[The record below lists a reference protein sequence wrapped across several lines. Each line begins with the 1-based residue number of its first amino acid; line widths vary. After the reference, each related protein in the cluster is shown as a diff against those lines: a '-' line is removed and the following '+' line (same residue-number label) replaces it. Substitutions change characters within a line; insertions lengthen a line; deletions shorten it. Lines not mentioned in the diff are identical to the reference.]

1 MRGEEG
7 SREAERGN
15 KWPDRQAAVDVLFP
29 IISTFLSKRRII
41 EKIGSLEEAEGAEID
56 FQSHLSFAYLRD
68 IDDDNNNVLENKYD
82 DALEHKKQLE
92 DKAKSL
98 VALTTISATMML
110 GLGST
115 ASSMF
120 GGIVQ
125 LPARVI
131 LAAVMIFSAFY
142 MVAAAI
148 SSISVFASLNKAY
161 LVDDPGRSTGDDI
174 RLAIMQNGYQNIL
187 RNNYLSLSFD
197 CLKRS
202 LGSLFVVFLAMVVSA

>member
-7 SREAERGN
+7 SREAEKRN

-29 IISTFLSKRRII
+29 MISTFLSKGRII
-41 EKIGSLEEAEGAEID
+41 EKIDSLGEAEGAEID

-68 IDDDNNNVLENKYD
+68 IDDDNNVLENKYG

-161 LVDDPGRSTGDDI
+161 LVDDPGRSTGDGI

-187 RNNYLSLSFD
+187 RNNYSSLSFD

>member
-15 KWPDRQAAVDVLFP
+15 KWPNRQAAVDVLFP

-41 EKIGSLEEAEGAEID
+41 EKIGSLEETEGAEID
-56 FQSHLSFAYLRD
+56 FQSHPSFVYLRN
-68 IDDDNNNVLENKYD
+68 IDDDNVLENKYGD
-82 DALEHKKQLE
+82 VLEHKKQLE

-125 LPARVI
+125 LPARAI

-161 LVDDPGRSTGDDI
+161 LVDDPGRSTGDGI

>member
-7 SREAERGN
+7 SREAEKRN
-15 KWPDRQAAVDVLFP
+15 KWPDRQAAVDVLSP

-41 EKIGSLEEAEGAEID
+41 EKIDSLEETEGAEID
-56 FQSHLSFAYLRD
+56 FQFHLSFAYLRD
-68 IDDDNNNVLENKYD
+68 IDDDNVLENKYG

>member
-7 SREAERGN
+7 SREAEKRN
-15 KWPDRQAAVDVLFP
+15 KWLDRQAAVDVLFP
-29 IISTFLSKRRII
+29 MISTFLSKRRII
-41 EKIGSLEEAEGAEID
+41 EKIDSLGETEGAEID
-56 FQSHLSFAYLRD
+56 FQFHPSFAYLRD
-68 IDDDNNNVLENKYD
+68 IDDGNVLENKYG

-110 GLGST
+110 GLGFT

-142 MVAAAI
+142 MVAVAI

-187 RNNYLSLSFD
+187 RNNYLNLSFD

>member
-15 KWPDRQAAVDVLFP
+15 KWPNRQAAVDVLFP

-41 EKIGSLEEAEGAEID
+41 EKIGSLEETEGAEID
-56 FQSHLSFAYLRD
+56 FQSHPSFVYLRN
-68 IDDDNNNVLENKYD
+68 IDDDNVLENKYG

>member
-7 SREAERGN
+7 SREAEKRN

-41 EKIGSLEEAEGAEID
+41 EKIDSLEGAEGAEID
-56 FQSHLSFAYLRD
+56 FQSHPSFVYLRN
-68 IDDDNNNVLENKYD
+68 IDDDNVLENKYG

-125 LPARVI
+125 LPARAI

-148 SSISVFASLNKAY
+148 SSISVFASLNKAC

>member
-7 SREAERGN
+7 SREAEKRN
-15 KWPDRQAAVDVLFP
+15 KWPDRQAAVDVLSP

-41 EKIGSLEEAEGAEID
+41 EKIDSLEETEGAEID
-56 FQSHLSFAYLRD
+56 FQSHPSFAYLRD
-68 IDDDNNNVLENKYD
+68 IDDDNVLENKYG

>member
-7 SREAERGN
+7 SREAEKRN
-15 KWPDRQAAVDVLFP
+15 KWPDRQAAVGVLSP
-29 IISTFLSKRRII
+29 IILTFLSKRRII
-41 EKIGSLEEAEGAEID
+41 EKIDSLEETEGAEID
-56 FQSHLSFAYLRD
+56 FQSHPSFAYLRD
-68 IDDDNNNVLENKYD
+68 IDDDNVLENKYG

>member
-15 KWPDRQAAVDVLFP
+15 KWPNRQAAVDVLFP

-41 EKIGSLEEAEGAEID
+41 EKIGSLEETEGAEID
-56 FQSHLSFAYLRD
+56 FQSHPSFVYLRN
-68 IDDDNNNVLENKYD
+68 IDDDNVLENKYG

-120 GGIVQ
+120 GGIAQ
-125 LPARVI
+125 LPARAI

>member
-7 SREAERGN
+7 SREAEKRN

-29 IISTFLSKRRII
+29 IISTFLSKRKII

-68 IDDDNNNVLENKYD
+68 IDDDNNVLENKYG

-161 LVDDPGRSTGDDI
+161 LVDDPGRSTGDGI

>member
-7 SREAERGN
+7 SREAEKRN

-41 EKIGSLEEAEGAEID
+41 EKIGSLEEDEGAEID
-56 FQSHLSFAYLRD
+56 FQPHPSFVYLRD
-68 IDDDNNNVLENKYD
+68 IDDNNVLENKYG

-161 LVDDPGRSTGDDI
+161 LVDDPGRSTGDGI

>member
-7 SREAERGN
+7 SREAEKRN

-41 EKIGSLEEAEGAEID
+41 EKIDSLEETEGAEID
-56 FQSHLSFAYLRD
+56 FQSHPSFVYLRN
-68 IDDDNNNVLENKYD
+68 IDDDNVLENKYG
-82 DALEHKKQLE
+82 DALDHKKQLE

-125 LPARVI
+125 LPVRAI

>member
-7 SREAERGN
+7 SREAEKRN

-41 EKIGSLEEAEGAEID
+41 EKIGSLEETEGAEID
-56 FQSHLSFAYLRD
+56 FQSHPSFVYLRK
-68 IDDDNNNVLENKYD
+68 IDDDNVLENKYG

-125 LPARVI
+125 LPARAI

>member
-7 SREAERGN
+7 SREAEKRN

-29 IISTFLSKRRII
+29 IISTILSKRRII
-41 EKIGSLEEAEGAEID
+41 EKIGGLEETEGAEID
-56 FQSHLSFAYLRD
+56 FQPHPSFAYLRD
-68 IDDDNNNVLENKYD
+68 IDDDNVLKNKCG
-82 DALEHKKQLE
+82 DALGHKKQLE

-120 GGIVQ
+120 GWIVQ

-161 LVDDPGRSTGDDI
+161 FADDPGRSTGDDI

>member
-7 SREAERGN
+7 SREAEKRN

-41 EKIGSLEEAEGAEID
+41 EKIGSLEETEGAEID
-56 FQSHLSFAYLRD
+56 FQSHPSFVYLRN
-68 IDDDNNNVLENKYD
+68 IDDDNVLENKYG

-125 LPARVI
+125 LPARAI
-131 LAAVMIFSAFY
+131 LAAVMIFSAFN

>member
-7 SREAERGN
+7 SREAEKRN
-15 KWPDRQAAVDVLFP
+15 KWPDRQAAVGVLSP

-41 EKIGSLEEAEGAEID
+41 EKIDSLEETEGAEID
-56 FQSHLSFAYLRD
+56 FQSHPSFAYLRD
-68 IDDDNNNVLENKYD
+68 IDDDNVLENKYG

-142 MVAAAI
+142 MVVAAI

>member
-7 SREAERGN
+7 NREAEKRN

-41 EKIGSLEEAEGAEID
+41 EKIGSLEETEGAEID
-56 FQSHLSFAYLRD
+56 FQFHPSFVYLRD
-68 IDDDNNNVLENKYD
+68 IDDNNVLENKYG

>member
-15 KWPDRQAAVDVLFP
+15 KWPNRQAAVDVLFP

-41 EKIGSLEEAEGAEID
+41 EKIGSLEETEGAEID
-56 FQSHLSFAYLRD
+56 FQSHPSFVYLRN
-68 IDDDNNNVLENKYD
+68 IDDDNVLENKYG

-125 LPARVI
+125 LPARAI

>member
-7 SREAERGN
+7 SREAEKRN
-15 KWPDRQAAVDVLFP
+15 KWPDRQAAIDVLSP

-41 EKIGSLEEAEGAEID
+41 EKIDSLEETEGAEID
-56 FQSHLSFAYLRD
+56 FQSHPSFAYLRI
-68 IDDDNNNVLENKYD
+68 IDDDNVLENKYG

-98 VALTTISATMML
+98 VALATISATMML

-148 SSISVFASLNKAY
+148 SSISVFASINKAY

>member
-15 KWPDRQAAVDVLFP
+15 KWPNRQAAVDVLFP

-41 EKIGSLEEAEGAEID
+41 EKIDSLEETEGAEID
-56 FQSHLSFAYLRD
+56 FQSHPSFVYLRN
-68 IDDDNNNVLENKYD
+68 IDDDNVLENKYG

-115 ASSMF
+115 VSSMF

-125 LPARVI
+125 LPARAI

-174 RLAIMQNGYQNIL
+174 GLAIMQNGYQNIL

>member
-1 MRGEEG
+1 MRGEG
-7 SREAERGN
+7 KSREAKKGN
-15 KWPDRQAAVDVLFP
+15 KWPDRQAVVDVLFP
-29 IISTFLSKRRII
+29 IISIFLSKRRII
-41 EKIGSLEEAEGAEID
+41 EKIGGLEETEGAEID
-56 FQSHLSFAYLRD
+56 FQPHPSFAYLRD
-68 IDDDNNNVLENKYD
+68 IDDENVLKGKYG
-82 DALEHKKQLE
+82 DALEHKKQLD

-120 GGIVQ
+120 GEIAQ

-142 MVAAAI
+142 MVTAAI
-148 SSISVFASLNKAY
+148 SSISIFASLNKAY

-174 RLAIMQNGYQNIL
+174 RLAIMQNEYQNIL
-187 RNNYLSLSFD
+187 RNNYLSLSFG

-202 LGSLFVVFLAMVVSA
+202 LSGLFVIFLAMVVTA

>member
-7 SREAERGN
+7 SREAEKRN

-29 IISTFLSKRRII
+29 IISTFLSKRKII
-41 EKIGSLEEAEGAEID
+41 EKIGSLEEAEGAEIN

-68 IDDDNNNVLENKYD
+68 IDDDNNNVLENKYG

-110 GLGST
+110 GFGST

-120 GGIVQ
+120 GGIVR

-148 SSISVFASLNKAY
+148 SSISVFASLNKTY
-161 LVDDPGRSTGDDI
+161 LVDDPGRSTGDGI

-187 RNNYLSLSFD
+187 RNNYLGLSFD

>member
-1 MRGEEG
+1 MKKRNAC
-7 SREAERGN
+7 SSCQVVAS
-15 KWPDRQAAVDVLFP
+15 VLFP
-29 IISTFLSKRRII
+29 TIMTYRSKRKIVR
-41 EKIGSLEEAEGAEID
+41 KIGSLEETEAAEID
-56 FQSHLSFAYLRD
+56 FQPYPSFAYLQD
-68 IDDDNNNVLENKYD
+68 IDDKNVLKGKYG

-92 DKAKSL
+92 DKAKAL

-115 ASSMF
+115 AASIF
-120 GGIVQ
+120 GEITQ
-125 LPARVI
+125 LPARLI

-148 SSISVFASLNKAY
+148 SSISIFASLNKAY
-161 LVDDPGRSTGDDI
+161 LVDNFDDSTRGGI
-174 RLAIMQNGYQNIL
+174 KFAIMQNEYQNIL

-202 LGSLFVVFLAMVVSA
+202 LGSLFFVFLAMVVTA

>member
-15 KWPDRQAAVDVLFP
+15 KWPNRQAAVDVLFP

-41 EKIGSLEEAEGAEID
+41 EKIGSLEETEGAEID
-56 FQSHLSFAYLRD
+56 FQPHPSFVYLRN
-68 IDDDNNNVLENKYD
+68 IDDDNVLENKYG

-125 LPARVI
+125 LPARAI

>member
-15 KWPDRQAAVDVLFP
+15 KWPNRQAAVDVLFP

-41 EKIGSLEEAEGAEID
+41 EKIGSLEETEGAEID
-56 FQSHLSFAYLRD
+56 FQSHPSFVYLRN
-68 IDDDNNNVLENKYD
+68 IDDDNVLENKYG

-131 LAAVMIFSAFY
+131 LTAVMIFSAFY

>member
-15 KWPDRQAAVDVLFP
+15 KWPNRQAAVDVLFP

-41 EKIGSLEEAEGAEID
+41 EKIGSLEETEGAEID
-56 FQSHLSFAYLRD
+56 FQSHPSFVYLRN
-68 IDDDNNNVLENKYD
+68 IDDDNVLENKYCD
-82 DALEHKKQLE
+82 VLEHKKQLE

-125 LPARVI
+125 LPARAI
-131 LAAVMIFSAFY
+131 LAAVMIVSAVY

-161 LVDDPGRSTGDDI
+161 LVDDPGRSTGDGI

>member
-15 KWPDRQAAVDVLFP
+15 KWPNRQAAVDVLFP

-41 EKIGSLEEAEGAEID
+41 EKIDSLEETEGAEID
-56 FQSHLSFAYLRD
+56 FQSHPSFVYLRN
-68 IDDDNNNVLENKYD
+68 IDDDNVLENKYG

-120 GGIVQ
+120 GGIAQ
-125 LPARVI
+125 LPARAI

-148 SSISVFASLNKAY
+148 SSISVFAFLNKAY
-161 LVDDPGRSTGDDI
+161 LVDDPGRSTGDGI

-187 RNNYLSLSFD
+187 RNNYLNLSFA

>member
-7 SREAERGN
+7 SREAEKRN

-29 IISTFLSKRRII
+29 MISTFLSKRRII

-68 IDDDNNNVLENKYD
+68 IDDDNNVLENKYG

-142 MVAAAI
+142 MVAVAI

-161 LVDDPGRSTGDDI
+161 LVDDPGRSTGDGI

>member
-7 SREAERGN
+7 SREAEKRN

-41 EKIGSLEEAEGAEID
+41 EKIGSLEEDEGAEID
-56 FQSHLSFAYLRD
+56 FQPHPSFVYLRD
-68 IDDDNNNVLENKYD
+68 IDDNNVLENKYG

-120 GGIVQ
+120 GGGLFSCQ
-125 LPARVI
+125 LE
-131 LAAVMIFSAFY
+131 
-142 MVAAAI
+142 
-148 SSISVFASLNKAY
+148 
-161 LVDDPGRSTGDDI
+161 
-174 RLAIMQNGYQNIL
+174 
-187 RNNYLSLSFD
+187 
-197 CLKRS
+197 
-202 LGSLFVVFLAMVVSA
+202 

>member
-7 SREAERGN
+7 SREAEKRN

-29 IISTFLSKRRII
+29 IITTILSKRRII
-41 EKIGSLEEAEGAEID
+41 EKIGGLEETEGAEID
-56 FQSHLSFAYLRD
+56 FQPHPSFAYLRD
-68 IDDDNNNVLENKYD
+68 IDDDNVLKNKCG
-82 DALEHKKQLE
+82 DALDHKKQLE

-120 GGIVQ
+120 GWIVQ

-161 LVDDPGRSTGDDI
+161 FVDDPGRSTGDDI

>member
-7 SREAERGN
+7 SREAEKRN

-41 EKIGSLEEAEGAEID
+41 EKIDNLEETEGAEID
-56 FQSHLSFAYLRD
+56 FQPHPSFAYLRD
-68 IDDDNNNVLENKYD
+68 IDDDNVLKNKCG
-82 DALEHKKQLE
+82 DALDHKKQLE

-131 LAAVMIFSAFY
+131 LAAVMIFSVFY

>member
-7 SREAERGN
+7 SREAEKRN
-15 KWPDRQAAVDVLFP
+15 KWPDRQAVVDVLSP

-41 EKIGSLEEAEGAEID
+41 EKIDSLEETEGAGID
-56 FQSHLSFAYLRD
+56 FQFHPSFAYLRD
-68 IDDDNNNVLENKYD
+68 IDDDNVLKNKYG

-125 LPARVI
+125 LPVRVI
-131 LAAVMIFSAFY
+131 LATVMIFSAFY

-148 SSISVFASLNKAY
+148 NSISVFASLNKAY
-161 LVDDPGRSTGDDI
+161 LVDDPARSTGDDI

>member
-15 KWPDRQAAVDVLFP
+15 KWPNRQAAVDVLFP

-41 EKIGSLEEAEGAEID
+41 EKIDSLEETEGAEID
-56 FQSHLSFAYLRD
+56 FQSHPSFVYLRN
-68 IDDDNNNVLENKYD
+68 IDDDNVLENKYG

-120 GGIVQ
+120 GGIAQ
-125 LPARVI
+125 LPARAI

-174 RLAIMQNGYQNIL
+174 RLAIM
-187 RNNYLSLSFD
+187 
-197 CLKRS
+197 
-202 LGSLFVVFLAMVVSA
+202 

>member
-15 KWPDRQAAVDVLFP
+15 KWPNRQAAVDVLFP

-41 EKIGSLEEAEGAEID
+41 EKIGSLEETEGAEID
-56 FQSHLSFAYLRD
+56 FQSHPSFVYLRN
-68 IDDDNNNVLENKYD
+68 IDDDNVLENKYG

-125 LPARVI
+125 LPARAI

-174 RLAIMQNGYQNIL
+174 RLVIMQNGYQNIL

>member
-15 KWPDRQAAVDVLFP
+15 KWPNRQAAVDVLFP

-41 EKIGSLEEAEGAEID
+41 EKIGSLEETEGAEID
-56 FQSHLSFAYLRD
+56 FQSHPSFVYLRN
-68 IDDDNNNVLENKYD
+68 IDDDNVLENEYG

-120 GGIVQ
+120 GGIAQ
-125 LPARVI
+125 LPARAI

>member
-7 SREAERGN
+7 SREAEKRN
-15 KWPDRQAAVDVLFP
+15 KWPDWRAVVDVFFP
-29 IISTFLSKRRII
+29 IISTFLSRRRII
-41 EKIGSLEEAEGAEID
+41 EKIGSLEETKGAEID
-56 FQSHLSFAYLRD
+56 FQPHPSFAYLRD
-68 IDDDNNNVLENKYD
+68 IDDDNVLKNKYG

-125 LPARVI
+125 LPVRVI
-131 LAAVMIFSAFY
+131 LAIVMIFSAFY

-161 LVDDPGRSTGDDI
+161 LVDDPGRSTGDGI
-174 RLAIMQNGYQNIL
+174 MLAIMQNGYQNIL

>member
-7 SREAERGN
+7 SREAEKRN

-41 EKIGSLEEAEGAEID
+41 EKIDSLEETEGAEID
-56 FQSHLSFAYLRD
+56 FHPHPSFAYLRN
-68 IDDDNNNVLENKYD
+68 IDDDNVLENKYG

-131 LAAVMIFSAFY
+131 LAAVMISSAFY

>member
-7 SREAERGN
+7 SREAEKRN

-41 EKIGSLEEAEGAEID
+41 EKIGSLEETEGAEID
-56 FQSHLSFAYLRD
+56 FQSHPSFVYLRN
-68 IDDDNNNVLENKYD
+68 IDDDNVLENKYG

-125 LPARVI
+125 LPARAI

>member
-7 SREAERGN
+7 SREAEKRN

-29 IISTFLSKRRII
+29 MISTFLSKRRII
-41 EKIGSLEEAEGAEID
+41 EKIGSLEETEGAEID

-68 IDDDNNNVLENKYD
+68 IDDDNNVLENKYG

-142 MVAAAI
+142 MVAVAI

-161 LVDDPGRSTGDDI
+161 LVDDPGRSTGDGI

>member
-7 SREAERGN
+7 SREAEKRN

-41 EKIGSLEEAEGAEID
+41 EEIGSLEETEGAEID
-56 FQSHLSFAYLRD
+56 FQPHPSFAYLRD
-68 IDDDNNNVLENKYD
+68 IDDDNVLKNKCG

-142 MVAAAI
+142 MVVAAI

-161 LVDDPGRSTGDDI
+161 LVDDPGRSTGDGI

-202 LGSLFVVFLAMVVSA
+202 LGSLFVVFLAMVVSV